1 MYHHY
6 PLYIRLWHLLNALFF
21 LCLILTGLNMM
32 YSNPDHPFIS
42 LPVSA
47 ELHKI
52 CGIGLTASY
61 LIFFTGNII
70 TGNGKNYLIR
80 FKNLSKNLIIQ
91 IRYYI
96 RRSWQ
101 KPEPPFPISSDR
113 KFNPLQ
119 ALAYSIAMYIG
130 IPLLFLTGL
139 GLMFPGVVVNKILG
153 ISGLLLTDLV
163 HVIAGF
169 LMAVFMIVHIYM
181 STLGKTPFSNFRA
194 IITGWQ
200 QGDKEKD

>member
-1 MYHHY
+1 MYRHY
-6 PLYIRLWHLLNALFF
+6 PLYIRLWHMLNALFF
-21 LCLILTGLNMM
+21 LCLILTGLSMQ

-52 CGIGLTASY
+52 CGVGLTASY
-61 LIFFTGNII
+61 LIFFIGNII
-70 TGNGKNYLIR
+70 TGNGKNYIIR
-80 FKNLSKNLIIQ
+80 FRNLSKNIFIQ
-91 IRYYI
+91 IKYYI

-101 KPEPPFPISSDR
+101 KPQPPFPITSNR

-119 ALAYSIAMYIG
+119 ALFYTLAMYVG
-130 IPLLFLTGL
+130 VPLLFITGL
-139 GLMFPGVVVNKILG
+139 GLMFPKLIANRILG
-153 ISGLLLTDLV
+153 ISGLLLTDLI

-181 STLGKTPFSNFRA
+181 STLGKDPLSSFRA

-200 QGDKEKD
+200 QGEEE